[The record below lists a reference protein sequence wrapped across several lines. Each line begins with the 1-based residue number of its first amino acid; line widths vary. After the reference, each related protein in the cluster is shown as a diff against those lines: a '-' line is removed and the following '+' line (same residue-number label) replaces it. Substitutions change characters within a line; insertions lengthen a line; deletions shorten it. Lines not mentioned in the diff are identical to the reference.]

1 MNRLEAISDLFCI
14 LMDDK
19 EITTQDYERAKLS
32 GLNDEDIHEIIEL
45 SKEIK
50 EVIIVE
56 TDAESEEW
64 TEEY

>member
-50 EVIIVE
+50 EVMDE
-56 TDAESEEW
+56 QADAESEYW
-64 TEEY
+64 SEEY